1 MITFPDMTKLEWPV
15 LAGVFVLLVAA
26 AYAGYVFF
34 GGRKNSSAVVATPAT
49 EENLPRPEA
58 QVQHREEQEQ
68 NNHQQDH
75 RQEAN
80 DDMTNEQAPV

>member
-15 LAGVFVLLVAA
+15 LAGIFILLVAA

-34 GGRKNSSAVVATPAT
+34 NGRKNVSALPATPAT

-58 QVQHREEQEQ
+58 QVQHREEQD
-68 NNHQQDH
+68 QDQGNQH
-75 RQEAN
+75 QEAN
-80 DDMTNEQAPV
+80 DDMTNNQAPV

>member
-15 LAGVFVLLVAA
+15 LAGIFVLLVAA

-34 GGRKNSSAVVATPAT
+34 GGRKNSPPVAATPAT
-49 EENLPRPEA
+49 EENAPRPET
-58 QVQHREEQEQ
+58 QVQEQDQ
-68 NNHQQDH
+68 GNQQ
-75 RQEAN
+75 QEAN